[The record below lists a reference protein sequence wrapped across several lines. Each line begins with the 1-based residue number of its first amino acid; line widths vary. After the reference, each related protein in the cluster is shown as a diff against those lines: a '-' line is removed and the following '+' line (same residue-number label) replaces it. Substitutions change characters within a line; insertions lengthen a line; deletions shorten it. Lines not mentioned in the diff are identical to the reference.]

1 MNSGGNN
8 QSDVD
13 GFLVEECSKSDG
25 KESGSSEEGDQLVN
39 DVIGHVGLQKWCCL
53 SQDTS
58 LKGKSEEVVEPD
70 IRGGGD
76 FSHKTAK
83 KC

>member
-13 GFLVEECSKSDG
+13 DLLVEECSSDH

-39 DVIGHVGLQKWCCL
+39 QVSGHVGLQKRCCL
-53 SQDTS
+53 SEDTS
-58 LKGKSEEVVEPD
+58 LKGKREEAVEPD
-70 IRGGGD
+70 IRVGGD

-83 KC
+83 NV

>member
-13 GFLVEECSKSDG
+13 DLLVEECSSDG

-39 DVIGHVGLQKWCCL
+39 QVSGHVGLQKRRCL
-53 SQDTS
+53 SSDRT
-58 LKGKSEEVVEPD
+58 P
-70 IRGGGD
+70 
-76 FSHKTAK
+76 A
-83 KC
+83 

>member
-1 MNSGGNN
+1 MNSGENN

-13 GFLVEECSKSDG
+13 DLLVEECSSDG
-25 KESGSSEEGDQLVN
+25 KESGSSDEGDQLVN
-39 DVIGHVGLQKWCCL
+39 QVSGHVGLQKCCCL

-58 LKGKSEEVVEPD
+58 LKGKNEVVEPD

-76 FSHKTAK
+76 FSHKNVEFF
-83 KC
+83 

>member
-1 MNSGGNN
+1 MNSGGYNR
-8 QSDVD
+8 SDVD
-13 GFLVEECSKSDG
+13 DLLVEECSSDS

-39 DVIGHVGLQKWCCL
+39 QLSGHVGFQKRCCL

-58 LKGKSEEVVEPD
+58 SKGKSEEVVDPD

-76 FSHKTAK
+76 FSHKTTK
-83 KC
+83 NV